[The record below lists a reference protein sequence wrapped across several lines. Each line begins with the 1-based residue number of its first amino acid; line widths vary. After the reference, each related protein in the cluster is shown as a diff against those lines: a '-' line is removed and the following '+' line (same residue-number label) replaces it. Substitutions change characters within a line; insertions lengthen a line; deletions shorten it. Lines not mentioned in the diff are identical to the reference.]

1 MALVEIN
8 WRPPNRD
15 LRLFAVLQVLFLGL
29 VAFFVLPRAGNAA
42 LMLFGF
48 SAVMGV
54 VGLAAPQAIRWF
66 YLAWMIVVYPVGWVV
81 THVLMAAVFYLL
93 ITPVGFAMQLVGYD
107 PLRRKLDRSARS
119 YWVPRDGAVDKQRWF
134 KQY

>member
-1 MALVEIN
+1 MPLVEIN
-8 WRPPNRD
+8 WRPANRD
-15 LRLFAVLQVLFLGL
+15 LRLFAVLQALFLGI
-29 VAFFVLPRAGNAA
+29 VAFFVFPRAGVAA

-66 YLAWMIVVYPVGWVV
+66 YLGWMIVVFPVGWVV
-81 THVLMAAVFYLL
+81 THVVMAAVFYLL
-93 ITPVGFAMQLVGYD
+93 ITPIGLAMRLFGYD

-119 YWVPRDGAVDKQRWF
+119 YWTSRDVEMDKRRWF
-134 KQY
+134 RQY